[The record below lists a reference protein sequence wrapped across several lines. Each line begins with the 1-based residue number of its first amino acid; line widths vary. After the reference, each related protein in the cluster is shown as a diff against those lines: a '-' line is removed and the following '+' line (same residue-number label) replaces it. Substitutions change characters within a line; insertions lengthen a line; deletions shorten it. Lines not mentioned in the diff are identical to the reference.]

1 MPNHRRKK
9 SLNSSPFNFE
19 WQAKLFNEL
28 RAKHLPEAPL
38 EEKPLQVEDLHA
50 AFLEDAPLSK
60 RVVYVAAPA
69 APAVLPPHRSP
80 RADRADR
87 AERTERRNLFMQV
100 NFLEME
106 GVNELLIT
114 FDDVARL
121 MQLSKEQLI
130 RLIHSVGPLPT
141 LRVRLQRK
149 DITSVD
155 GPTVERVED
164 VYTIEALMLIAMSP
178 HAPKG
183 QLYEYFRDRAAR
195 TITQGFCSR
204 EEFKFNLATRHKLLA
219 ILNLPAFAN
228 LTNGE
233 NQLLRCAD
241 LFMDL
246 AAQLSA
252 AINPDSARLDTEELL
267 SFLEQFVVGCQ
278 GHRVERDS
286 REKITVLARAE
297 ALAESLGGLN
307 LTSSDLTAK
316 LTPVSLANSARDE
329 ALGDA
334 RPQAK
339 LKRGVRP
346 RALDA
351 EKMFSNLTLAHTQRR
366 MLAESRLDVVVQ
378 LASARLKEL
387 NSSALENVSEEHLQ
401 SRLKE
406 KSARIPMKRG
416 RRQVAP
422 EPTPLHEIAQ
432 SLAPVLCAR
441 CGCDYVEDA
450 RCSTSGFSVLC
461 EPPPAPPPPPPRPR
475 GRPRKTPD
483 A

>member
-1 MPNHRRKK
+1 MSATRKIK
-9 SLNSSPFNFE
+9 RSLNSSPFNFE
-19 WQAKLFNEL
+19 WQASLFNEL

-38 EEKPLQVEDLHA
+38 EEKPLHVEDLHA
-50 AFLEDAPLSK
+50 AFLEDAPLQK
-60 RVVYVAAPA
+60 RAVYVAMPSTGTHTAQQGKKT
-69 APAVLPPHRSP
+69 S
-80 RADRADR
+80 
-87 AERTERRNLFMQV
+87 RRNLFMQV
-100 NFLEME
+100 NFLELD

-121 MQLSKEQLI
+121 MQLSKEHLI

-155 GPTVERVED
+155 GPAVERVED

-195 TITQGFCSR
+195 TMTQGFCSR

-252 AINPDSARLDTEELL
+252 AMSPASARLDTEELL
-267 SFLEQFVVGCQ
+267 SFLEQFVVECQ

-307 LTSSDLTAK
+307 LTSSDLTAN
-316 LTPVSLANSARDE
+316 LTPVSIANSARDE

-334 RPQAK
+334 RPPAK
-339 LKRGVRP
+339 LKRGPRP
-346 RALDA
+346 RLLDPD
-351 EKMFSNLTLAHTQRR
+351 KMFSNLTLAHTQRR
-366 MLAESRLDVVVQ
+366 ALAESRLDVVVQ

-387 NSSALENVSEEHLQ
+387 SPAALGDVSEVELEQ
-401 SRLKE
+401 RLKE
-406 KSARIPMKRG
+406 KSARIKMKRG

-422 EPTPLHEIAQ
+422 DPTPLHEIAHLT
-432 SLAPVLCAR
+432 LAPPPSPPPPPPEVEVAPALCAR

-450 RCSTSGFSVLC
+450 LCSASGFSVPC
-461 EPPPAPPPPPPRPR
+461 SRA
-475 GRPRKTPD
+475 RKTP
-483 A
+483 